1 MICEVDDSEGI
12 AHCNYFKKFYNA
24 HSHTQSAQG
33 GNVYMKFEFLNKKF
47 FREGGTQAVNLSP
60 SAVETKGKVL
70 SSRGF
75 VCSLLRSS

>member
-1 MICEVDDSEGI
+1 LTTGEGI
-12 AHCNYFKKFYNA
+12 AHCNYFKIIYNA
-24 HSHTQSAQG
+24 LIHTKSAQEG
-33 GNVYMKFEFLNKKF
+33 KVYMKFEFQKF
-47 FREGGTQAVNLSP
+47 SREGGTQEVNLSP